1 MRSVRTDLAAEASQ
15 LQGASIPGV
24 ESIIHNEDRQI
35 AVTTVR
41 VLNDD
46 GARAIGKPPGVYV
59 NIDAADL
66 RNRDPELS
74 ERVSRRMA
82 QEMEPMLPSLK
93 GRDTVLII
101 GLGNWNITPDAL
113 GPRVV
118 SKMMVTR
125 HLLELIP
132 DKVDERVRSVC
143 ALSPGVLGITGIETG
158 EIILGVVD
166 KVKPVAVV
174 AIDALAS
181 RSTSRLGTTIQISDA
196 GINPGSGVGNHRM
209 ELNSRTLGVPVI
221 SIGVPLVVYAG
232 TIARDIIELIDGP
245 QAGDRAERMIQQ
257 VVTESLGEL
266 IVTPKEIDALV
277 NDVARTISIGL
288 NLLLHKGV
296 TIDEID
302 RFLM

>member
-1 MRSVRTDLAAEASQ
+1 MRSVRTDLAAEATQ
-15 LQGASIPGV
+15 LYEGGVSGV
-24 ESIIHNEDRQI
+24 ETLENRDDRQI
-35 AVTTVR
+35 TVTTVR
-41 VLNDD
+41 VTTDE
-46 GARAIGKPPGVYV
+46 GARAIGKPKGYYI
-59 NIDAADL
+59 NIDAL
-66 RNRDPELS
+66 ELKNRDPELS

-82 QEMEPMLPSLK
+82 REMEGMLPAVK
-93 GRDTVLII
+93 GKDTVLVI

-125 HLLELIP
+125 HLIELIP

-166 KVKPVAVV
+166 KIKPVAII

-181 RSTSRLGTTIQISDA
+181 RSTARLGTTIQVSDA
-196 GINPGSGVGNHRM
+196 GISPGSGVGNHRM
-209 ELNSRTLGVPVI
+209 ELNRQTLGVPVI

-232 TIARDIIELIDGP
+232 TIARDVIELMDGP
-245 QAGDRAERMIQQ
+245 QAGDRAERLIQQ
-257 VVTESLGEL
+257 VVNENLGEL
-266 IVTPKEIDALV
+266 IVTPKDIDALV
-277 NDVARTISIGL
+277 DDVARTISIGL
-288 NLLLHKGV
+288 NLLIHKGV
-296 TIDEID
+296 TVDEID